1 MISRRVKFIA
11 IGGLVLVFALAL
23 FLLRPVVAPLSDA
36 EYIAIA
42 KDTPQGRLYFTNH
55 TAGCQV
61 VRAWNVGVVCDTVSA
76 GGTKSE
82 KFRIYIDPRTNTV
95 VDADLSFDP

>member
-1 MISRRVKFIA
+1 VISRRVKVIA
-11 IGGLVLVFALAL
+11 FGGLAFVFALGF

-55 TAGCQV
+55 TAPCKV
-61 VRAWNVGVVCDTVSA
+61 VRAWNVAVICDTVPAA
-76 GGTKSE
+76 GSKTE
-82 KFRIYIDPRTNTV
+82 KFRVYIDPRTNAV
-95 VDADLSFDP
+95 VDTDMSFNP